1 MFAGVAFAA
10 CGTAGEAPGDLE
22 VAGYGAELRD
32 SDGDGKDDY
41 NDSWRFAG
49 RGAYPGHRR
58 NKCPIVQAFAFPQ
71 SIQVGQV
78 TKLRGFAL
86 DNDGPR
92 SLRFE
97 WNVSPATIGKIATP
111 TSKRSDFKCL
121 QPGVAH
127 ITFSATDGDCTR
139 LATVKVYCKGTTPA
153 VCGDGKVDPGEICDG
168 NCPTTCDDNNACT
181 ADALKGGAA
190 TCDAQC
196 THGAVTACTSGDQC
210 CPSGCSNPGDADCQ
224 PTCGNGT
231 VDPGETC
238 DGNCPTTCNDNNA
251 CTTDTLT
258 GSAATCNVACERAP
272 VTACTTGDGCCPS
285 ACSRPGDTD
294 CAPKCGDGVVD
305 ANETCDG
312 NCATS
317 CNDNN
322 ACTTDVLT
330 GAANLCNVT
339 CTNTAV
345 TVCSATAD
353 QCCDKTLCNATNDV
367 DCMPTCGNGTVEP
380 SETCDGNCPASCDD
394 SNPCTTDT
402 RTGSPDQCN
411 VECRHTAITVCA
423 SGDSCC
429 AAGCKN
435 PGDLDCPYTPECG
448 NGIVDPGESCDGNC
462 PATCD
467 DNDACTDDITVGGAA
482 TCDLVCRHTPK
493 TTIECTCGNGT
504 LDSGEVCDGNC
515 PTLASC
521 DDNNPCTADSLSGA
535 ANTCDARCVNT
546 PIPACTQCGNGI
558 VEAGETCDGNCPTSC
573 TAGTNACTPNRL
585 TGSPLACNVKCE
597 EAPITTCTNSDMC
610 CPTAVSCGPQNDNDC
625 SDPCKACESVEH
637 DGSFNCLDSSA
648 AIDGFQGVDAN
659 GTPLSTLA
667 RAALDCF
674 HRRQCARTA
683 TTDCFCGPGV
693 DPNTCFN
700 SPLAQAVGL
709 CRDEV
714 IAAALTT
721 PSATTVMGDV
731 QNRFFDTSVP
741 IGAAVSMIETC
752 DQFFCVQ
759 ECL

>member
-1 MFAGVAFAA
+1 M
-10 CGTAGEAPGDLE
+10 
-22 VAGYGAELRD
+22 
-32 SDGDGKDDY
+32 
-41 NDSWRFAG
+41 
-49 RGAYPGHRR
+49 
-58 NKCPIVQAFAFPQ
+58 
-71 SIQVGQV
+71 
-78 TKLRGFAL
+78 
-86 DNDGPR
+86 
-92 SLRFE
+92 
-97 WNVSPATIGKIATP
+97 
-111 TSKRSDFKCL
+111 
-121 QPGVAH
+121 
-127 ITFSATDGDCTR
+127 
-139 LATVKVYCKGTTPA
+139 
-153 VCGDGKVDPGEICDG
+153 
-168 NCPTTCDDNNACT
+168 
-181 ADALKGGAA
+181 
-190 TCDAQC
+190 
-196 THGAVTACTSGDQC
+196 
-210 CPSGCSNPGDADCQ
+210 
-224 PTCGNGT
+224 
-231 VDPGETC
+231 
-238 DGNCPTTCNDNNA
+238 
-251 CTTDTLT
+251 
-258 GSAATCNVACERAP
+258 
-272 VTACTTGDGCCPS
+272 
-285 ACSRPGDTD
+285 
-294 CAPKCGDGVVD
+294 
-305 ANETCDG
+305 
-312 NCATS
+312 
-317 CNDNN
+317 
-322 ACTTDVLT
+322 LT

-462 PATCD
+462 PASCNDNIACTTDVTEGSAAACNLKCTHSEISVCSAPTGDQCCPTNCSSLNDVDCQVRCGNGVVESTETCDGNCPATCD

-558 VEAGETCDGNCPTSC
+558 VEAGETCDGNCPTTC
-573 TAGTNACTPNRL
+573 AAGPNACTPTRL

-610 CPTAVSCGPQNDNDC
+610 CPSAVSCGPANDNDC